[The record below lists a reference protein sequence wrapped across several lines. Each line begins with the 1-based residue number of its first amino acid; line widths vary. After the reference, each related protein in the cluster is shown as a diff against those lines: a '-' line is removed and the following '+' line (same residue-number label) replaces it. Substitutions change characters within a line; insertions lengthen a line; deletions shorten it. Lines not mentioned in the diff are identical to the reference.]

1 MCSRY
6 CSDPRTIILCVIP
19 ANQDMTNSDGLQLAR
34 QLDPKGERT
43 IGVIT
48 KIDIMDEG
56 TNAKD
61 MLLGKVIP
69 LKLGYVGVKGRSQA
83 DVNKSM
89 TVKEA
94 LEKERNWFATHKIY
108 SSLPAG
114 YTGTTGLITKL
125 TTVMYKHIRR
135 IMPSIVEEIDFKH
148 RECEDQ
154 IKELGVPL
162 PVEAREKKMLLW
174 KLISKFCDKFKMSIE
189 GTYNP
194 QEKASKDFLAG
205 AKIKLKFNDL
215 YLKKM
220 APTFSASKR
229 IKDAEILRAIRLH
242 TGDSLPGFISCDAF
256 LSLINPL
263 LQSLEDPAQSALD
276 EVHSIMEQVA
286 IQYINETFARFPN
299 FLTECTDGALEVIAE
314 EKKKTKFLIDSIL
327 QTYIGYNYTKA
338 PEFISATMPKDAKQH
353 IDNEKKKEELEKKEA
368 EKREKEKKEA
378 EAKDGKD
385 AKDSTAKKQAKEDD
399 DEDSKM
405 EKKEKEKAGAKS
417 QKENEQILIKEM
429 RTRIDAYFTCAATQ
443 LGDVIPKLIG
453 WNLIVSTL
461 VNPLFLNLTD

>member
-1 MCSRY
+1 
-6 CSDPRTIILCVIP
+6 
-19 ANQDMTNSDGLQLAR
+19 
-34 QLDPKGERT
+34 
-43 IGVIT
+43 
-48 KIDIMDEG
+48 MDEG

-83 DVNKSM
+83 DVNKMM

-148 RECEDQ
+148 RECEEQ

-162 PVEAREKKMLLW
+162 PVETREKKMLLW
-174 KLISKFCDKFKMSIE
+174 KLISKFSDKFKMSIE

-194 QEKASKDFLAG
+194 QEKVSKDLLAG
-205 AKIKLKFNDL
+205 AKVKLRFNDL

-220 APTFSASKR
+220 APTYSASRR

-263 LQSLEDPAQSALD
+263 LQSLEEPALSALD

-286 IQYINETFARFPN
+286 IQYINETFSRFPN

-353 IDNEKKKEELEKKEA
+353 IESEKKKEELEKKEA
-368 EKREKEKKEA
+368 ERKEKEKKEA
-378 EAKDGKD
+378 EGKDGSKD
-385 AKDSTAKKQAKEDD
+385 TKETTAKKPAKDDD

-405 EKKEKEKAGAKS
+405 DKKSKEKAGAKS

-429 RTRIDAYFTCAATQ
+429 RTRIDAYFTVAVTQ

-461 VNPLFLNLTD
+461 VSAMLLLRSNHSELPSVQGLPEG